1 MNDDFTLGVFKT
13 KLILLATLVCAATGV
28 FAHRGVRAV
37 HRFIVL
43 RAAVARAD
51 LVAALRHLALAILTF
66 LLVGRVDQS
75 VTVRTVVGVAVDCLQ
90 GMDP

>member
-28 FAHRGVRAV
+28 FAHRGVRVV

-43 RAAVARAD
+43 WAGVARAD

-66 LLVGRVDQS
+66 FLVGHFDQS
-75 VTVRTVVGVAVDCLQ
+75 VSVWTAVGVAVHRV
-90 GMDP
+90 